1 MVKSIR
7 NTEKI
12 LGKEKKFIS
21 KSEKKN
27 IKIADNFSCK
37 KINKNEI
44 LSFKNLTCKRI
55 GKNGISPMSINKI
68 INKKSKKAYKKD
80 EKI

>member
-12 LGKEKKFIS
+12 LGKEKKIIS

-27 IKIADNFSCK
+27 IKNCRQFLVAK
-37 KINKNEI
+37 KILIKMKYLVLEI
-44 LSFKNLTCKRI
+44 
-55 GKNGISPMSINKI
+55 
-68 INKKSKKAYKKD
+68 
-80 EKI
+80 